1 MLISPSIPPLSP
13 PHSLA
18 NNQSLIDPGE
28 SSSPFRIDTAARLIS
43 IIQEGRKR
51 GASDD
56 AGVTSLPVSY
66 KYFALAAA
74 ARLINWVKKTLGRI
88 DRSIQGGPSGYQIKL
103 LPDRVWPGSRAVHL
117 YLPFSYP
124 WEEEKAWRGEGH
136 GGVKRDICYVKEGTH
151 FVLVL
156 RHRLERKRS
165 LGANFSCFGRDGYP
179 VGVGQRSWAAMLH
192 ASSVL
197 RVDRIPSLEI
207 YES

>member
-1 MLISPSIPPLSP
+1 MLISPSTPPPP

-165 LGANFSCFGRDGYP
+165 LGANFSCFGWDGYP

-197 RVDRIPSLEI
+197 RADRIPSLEI